1 MTITRNTLL
10 LLFSFVVAVAL
21 IGCTS
26 SAPNSQRDGSPSL
39 AHISKP
45 YHAEAMAAFASA
57 KHFMATSRMDTAS
70 LDLSHPSISHFCPPQ
85 EIVYDWC
92 VTFPGKDNPTLIAV
106 RNNGQCWLI
115 TTATSSN
122 SNKLANTPFYY
133 LHAGGPHLIV
143 GFDTLPESNRLSMTF
158 LLSSDGFSSFRL
170 TNQEPTTILIWNVR
184 TQFRST
190 NTVTKEVT
198 WVTKH
203 DDYPS
208 INPSAKLAPGGVATL
223 HVPYAR
229 PTPWRLCLI
238 YSKEQQHR
246 NSTNRGI
253 FGNYEVVSKEI
264 DE

>member
-1 MTITRNTLL
+1 MTTTCNTLA
-10 LLFSFVVAVAL
+10 LLFSFVVAVVL

-26 SAPNSQRDGSPSL
+26 SAP
-39 AHISKP
+39 
-45 YHAEAMAAFASA
+45 
-57 KHFMATSRMDTAS
+57 
-70 LDLSHPSISHFCPPQ
+70 
-85 EIVYDWC
+85 
-92 VTFPGKDNPTLIAV
+92 
-106 RNNGQCWLI
+106 
-115 TTATSSN
+115 TSSN
-122 SNKLANTPFYY
+122 KPLPAPPITNTPATNTPLYY
-133 LHAGGPHLIV
+133 LNAGGPYLIV

-158 LLSSDGFSSFRL
+158 LYSADGLSGFRL

-184 TQFRST
+184 TQIRST

-208 INPSAKLAPGGVATL
+208 INPSAKMAPGEVATL

-229 PTPWRLCLI
+229 PMPWRLCLI

-253 FGNYEVVSKEI
+253 FGDYEVISREI
-264 DE
+264 EE